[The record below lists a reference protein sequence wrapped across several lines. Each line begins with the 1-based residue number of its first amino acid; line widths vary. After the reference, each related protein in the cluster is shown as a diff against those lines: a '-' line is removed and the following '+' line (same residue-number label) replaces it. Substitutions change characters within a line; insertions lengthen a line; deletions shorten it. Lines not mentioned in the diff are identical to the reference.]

1 MIRRTIRGHLLR
13 SRFVNV
19 LNVAG
24 GMSRSW
30 PASGGRVKYRYAS
43 GVDFT
48 CGLASDPVSFA

>member
-24 GMSRSW
+24 GMGRSW

-48 CGLASDPVSFA
+48 